1 MDRRIKNMILYHVKV
16 GSLDLELWIDP
27 ALTGQGLTW
36 KVYDPLV
43 YLHGFTVQ
51 RYGEGLWLCELPKAI
66 AVEPCYLPKA
76 IAVEPCLARYCNYH
90 GQKLKFKEA
99 NRHMKFDSWDCPV
112 RGCSVKWWGKA
123 TSLPATQVVRDAR
136 KKLYDL
142 TQKES
147 VSLGQCRKLSNYLW
161 GSQLLTRAIEQ
172 DGLGI
177 GYMNIQECQCF
188 EKLLRGQSAESII
201 AEITISAPQGS
212 KPIRPSNPPKQVAA
226 IQSIRSINIED
237 LPDE

>member
-1 MDRRIKNMILYHVKV
+1 MLRRIQNLMPYQVKL
-16 GSLDLELWIDP
+16 SSMHLEIWVDP
-27 ALTGQGLTW
+27 ARTGQTINW
-36 KVYDPLV
+36 KAYDPLA
-43 YLHGFTVQ
+43 YLNGFTVQ
-51 RYGEGLWLCELPKAI
+51 RYEGTLWLCHQSMQVPI
-66 AVEPCYLPKA
+66 DICSSR
-76 IAVEPCLARYCNYH
+76 CCNYH

-177 GYMNIQECQCF
+177 GYMNIHECQCF

-201 AEITISAPQGS
+201 AEIAISA
-212 KPIRPSNPPKQVAA
+212 KQVTA